1 MLKKIEQCA
10 FPVIIMFFVMAI
22 SLFSFYREE
31 KTRYKP
37 EKNTIYKVVSRDRS
51 TGLSICSCGKNN
63 FKLLKIPEDITNE
76 MSFVKSF
83 SGYKIVNRN
92 NN

>member
-1 MLKKIEQCA
+1 MLEKIKQCI
-10 FPVIIMFFVMAI
+10 FPFTVMFFVVI
-22 SLFSFYREE
+22 FSLFSFYREE

-37 EKNTIYKVVSRDRS
+37 ERDTIYKVVSRDKS

-83 SGYKIVNRN
+83 SGYKIIDKSN
-92 NN
+92 N

>member
-1 MLKKIEQCA
+1 MLDKVKQCA
-10 FPVIIMFFVMAI
+10 FPFITMFFVVVF

-31 KTRYKP
+31 KIRYKP
-37 EKNTIYKVVSRDRS
+37 ERDTIYKVVSRDKS

-83 SGYKIVNRN
+83 SGYKIIDSN